1 MSKLGNSG
9 VKNGCWSSV
18 MEADYLLDLV
28 KDTPNH
34 DRGIRVGTEDKIV
47 CPDERLHQDP
57 QCTPKCSLQLLE
69 YDATCPGEK
78 KVSLNAG
85 HSLHT
90 RKSTRCK
97 KKRIV
102 KKKWKLK
109 SNLPLA
115 SYFQSPEDWNDLF
128 LMSKMLG
135 GNGEPSDDQRSV
147 ETSSAAESDDD
158 DGDTEYTDKHFEYF
172 DPVEGNRKS
181 RPVEEMIKRK
191 VIEARNKNEGA
202 TVSTEVNT
210 TRPVNENLDNT
221 DIIERPEYECAD
233 EIVDENGKK
242 VTPRKIYNYAK
253 RKFEVDKREARN
265 ARRRIKKR
273 KERLYEKEPFDD
285 PVMEARRLKA
295 VKAKMIH
302 DKFRFDLE
310 NLKLDAKELA
320 DENSRLKDE
329 LSAFMDREVRLL
341 KMLEE
346 KEATDTRNRELE
358 EEINAMKKKEEN
370 FKATYNHIM
379 EPQNVVVGV
388 QVWWNLF

>member
-1 MSKLGNSG
+1 MSTLGNSG

-18 MEADYLLDLV
+18 MEAEYLLDLV
-28 KDTPNH
+28 KDTSNH
-34 DRGIRVGTEDKIV
+34 DRGIIVGTEDKIV
-47 CPDERLHQDP
+47 CPDERSQQAP
-57 QCTPKCSLQLLE
+57 QYTSKCNLQLIE
-69 YDATCPGEK
+69 YDATCHGEK
-78 KVSLNAG
+78 KVSLDVG
-85 HSLHT
+85 HSLNT
-90 RKSTRCK
+90 RKPTRCQE
-97 KKRIV
+97 KRIV

-109 SNLPLA
+109 NNLPLA

-135 GNGEPSDDQRSV
+135 GNGEPSDDQSCG
-147 ETSSAAESDDD
+147 ETSSAAESGDD
-158 DGDTEYTDKHFEYF
+158 DGDTENNDKHLEYF

-191 VIEARNKNEGA
+191 VIEARNNIEGA
-202 TVSTEVNT
+202 AVSTEVNT
-210 TRPVNENLDNT
+210 TICVNENLDNT
-221 DIIERPEYECAD
+221 DIIERPEYEYAD
-233 EIVDENGKK
+233 EILDENGKT

-253 RKFEVDKREARN
+253 RKFEADKRETRN
-265 ARRRIKKR
+265 TRRRVKKR

-320 DENSRLKDE
+320 DENSRLKEE
-329 LSAFMDREVRLL
+329 LCAFKDREVRLL
-341 KMLEE
+341 KMLEG
-346 KEATDTRNRELE
+346 KVATDTRNKELE
-358 EEINAMKKKEEN
+358 EEINVMKKREEIN
-370 FKATYNHIM
+370 KATYNHIM
-379 EPQNVVVGV
+379 EPQNVIVGV